1 MRRSSIFDDSWTL
14 PYRHRYPRLKTE
26 ATVNQANPRQRTLLN
41 EGPDK
46 PLPKEVE
53 AKVFELL
60 VQLLLAVA
68 SVAKGEERN
77 D

>member
-1 MRRSSIFDDSWTL
+1 M
-14 PYRHRYPRLKTE
+14 
-26 ATVNQANPRQRTLLN
+26 NQANPRQRTLLN

>member
-1 MRRSSIFDDSWTL
+1 VNEKTL
-14 PYRHRYPRLKTE
+14 
-26 ATVNQANPRQRTLLN
+26 RQRSLLD

-46 PLPKEVE
+46 PLPKEIE

-68 SVAKGEERN
+68 PVVTGGERN
-77 D
+77 DQDHE